1 MEHLWRCTGCN
12 GWKRAKMWERFL
24 IVIVCSSLQPRC
36 VVAVFFSRACKG
48 TLGSFVGAALANASW
63 ITKQY
68 LQSEGEQIHTNTIWN
83 SIRRNSDNIW
93 VKGEMQFAFIDRFS
107 DSCRCCAQ
115 VVSWLPS
122 LLLWWHA
129 RWSKAALLH
138 KEPCEKK
145 MSENHSRR
153 RHNLRQF
160 KIICEAERPNALD
173 GKIRLRLGYRC
184 RSPLIDASAWL
195 ESSCIR
201 ALGLIRFQGL
211 AYPSVGLEAHP
222 HPRYKQV
229 CDSHHQS
236 LGWRV
241 SGSAIGNVKG
251 LQLHQSH
258 IKITLVFQSDCF

>member
-1 MEHLWRCTGCN
+1 MRHPTEWAKHERWRQSSGSLARDLFLDKILSQTFATDRSMEPCGLANGSKHEGYQGNEATRKLRDQPMEHLWRCTGCN
-12 GWKRAKMWERFL
+12 GWKRAKMWEWFL

-68 LQSEGEQIHTNTIWN
+68 LQSEGEQIHTNTKWN

-129 RWSKAALLH
+129 RWSKAVLFH

-160 KIICEAERPNALD
+160 KIICEAERPNASD
-173 GKIRLRLGYRC
+173 GKIRLRLG
-184 RSPLIDASAWL
+184 
-195 ESSCIR
+195 
-201 ALGLIRFQGL
+201 
-211 AYPSVGLEAHP
+211 
-222 HPRYKQV
+222 
-229 CDSHHQS
+229 
-236 LGWRV
+236 
-241 SGSAIGNVKG
+241 
-251 LQLHQSH
+251 
-258 IKITLVFQSDCF
+258 